1 MKKMLIT
8 RRLPKYVID
17 QFKKIKGLVIHYNDT
32 DRILTKTELLRASR
46 DVEIIVSL
54 LTDKIDSSVIES
66 AKGLRLIA
74 NYAVGFDNIDTKLAK
89 EKGIFVT
96 NTPNIMT
103 QAVAEH
109 TMALIL
115 SCARRIVEGD
125 AYVREGKY
133 KYWMPDLLI
142 GPEIAGKT
150 LGIVGAGR
158 IGTAL
163 AEMAYHGFGMK
174 VIYND
179 TTRCEE
185 IERNLQGDY
194 YSLNHLLEEAD
205 FISLNVPLLPETRH
219 LIGRK
224 QFNLM
229 KKSAILIN
237 TARGPVIDEVALSDA
252 LEKKKIFAAGIDV
265 FEFEPK
271 PVKKLLRLKN
281 VILTPH
287 IASATEEA
295 RRGMADCVIANIK
308 DYVSNGNVLNN
319 VCK

>member
-8 RRLPKYVID
+8 RRLPKFVID
-17 QFKKIKGLVIHYNDT
+17 QLKKIKGLVIHYNET
-32 DRILTKTELLRASR
+32 DKILTKPELRKASK
-46 DVEIIVSL
+46 DAEIIICL
-54 LTDKIDSSVIES
+54 LTDKIDEEIIEGCE
-66 AKGLRLIA
+66 KLKLIA
-74 NYAVGFDNIDTKLAK
+74 NYAVGFDNIDTEFAK
-89 EKGIFVT
+89 SKGVLVT

-109 TMALIL
+109 TIALML
-115 SCARRIVEGD
+115 ACARRIVEGD

-142 GPEIAGKT
+142 GPEVAGKT

-158 IGTAL
+158 IGLAL

-174 VIYND
+174 IIYND
-179 TTRCEE
+179 MNRCEE
-185 IERNLQGDY
+185 IERNLQGEY
-194 YSLNHLLEEAD
+194 YSLNHLLEQAD
-205 FISLNVPLLPETRH
+205 FVSLNVPLLPETKH
-219 LIGRK
+219 MIGRK

-229 KKSAILIN
+229 KKSAIIIN
-237 TARGPVIDEVALSDA
+237 TARGPVIDEVALADA

-271 PVKKLLRLKN
+271 PVKQLLRLDN
-281 VILTPH
+281 IILTPH

-295 RRGMADCVIANIK
+295 RRGMAECVVANVK
-308 DYVSNGNVLNN
+308 EYVTKANVLNN